1 MLDYIRS
8 SGLVQVPF
16 RLGLTMNLAARVTEA
31 IETSG
36 VRVATIAE
44 RCKISPQAV
53 YDWMNG
59 NTKEISGE
67 NLVELAELS
76 GFDARWI
83 AKGILPKVRIYPKT
97 ATQARMLEIMQKL
110 PEGQEALA
118 LRLVSSVGEPPAKA
132 G

>member
-1 MLDYIRS
+1 M
-8 SGLVQVPF
+8 PF